1 MTKYKVSLSVDKNW
15 IDRFDLTFEA
25 DSEHEAESMAMIE
38 VKQNL
43 SDYITDTGSADYV
56 QFQLAGMSGSTGD
69 VGILFFTGGSQNNQ
83 YYFSSEL

>member
-25 DSEHEAESMAMIE
+25 DSEHEAETMAMIE

-43 SDYITDTGSADYV
+43 SDYITAYAD
-56 QFQLAGMSGSTGD
+56 D
-69 VGILFFTGGSQNNQ
+69 E
-83 YYFSSEL
+83 SEE